1 MNDALEQRLT
11 ELEIKLTFMDETVR
25 ALADADADQSRRIVA
40 LESLLRAA
48 RNELAALRLLQA
60 DDPRLEP
67 PPPHY

>member
-1 MNDALEQRLT
+1 MEQRLT

-25 ALADADADQSRRIVA
+25 ALADADTDQSRRIVA

>member
-1 MNDALEQRLT
+1 MSGTLEQRLT

-25 ALADADADQSRRIVA
+25 ALADADTDQSRRIVA
-40 LESLLRAA
+40 LEGMLRAA
-48 RNELAALRLLQA
+48 RNELAALRQSQA

>member
-1 MNDALEQRLT
+1 MSDALELRLT

-25 ALADADADQSRRIVA
+25 ALAEADADQSRRIVA

-48 RNELAALRLLQA
+48 RNELAALRQSQA